1 MCCGSACCREIAF
14 KDLFPDV
21 GGLSFDKHGS
31 HVVEKVIWNKDTKR
45 PATSA
50 QLDALWVRLF
60 ADTGNKD
67 EPGPLLDRLIPHEY
81 GNYVVSSCLEV
92 SLTLPK
98 WLATPRSLAPS
109 LTGSTCDCAAFTVTP
124 ATCKSLLEQLVQD
137 PRPAA
142 SEHGVAHA
150 SKFLCIQDIMH
161 PRFLLTC
168 GCWCA
173 GNEREPAAHHQAA
186 HRSGAA
192 RYGGQP

>member
-1 MCCGSACCREIAF
+1 MAAMWPAHTFSNAHPWAEMCRRSACCREIAF

-98 WLATPRSLAPS
+98 WHAAPAHWHPAELAAP
-109 LTGSTCDCAAFTVTP
+109 AIAQR
-124 ATCKSLLEQLVQD
+124 LL
-137 PRPAA
+137 
-142 SEHGVAHA
+142 
-150 SKFLCIQDIMH
+150 
-161 PRFLLTC
+161 
-168 GCWCA
+168 
-173 GNEREPAAHHQAA
+173 
-186 HRSGAA
+186 
-192 RYGGQP
+192 